1 MTTRV
6 SLGIAFALLLSAT
19 ASSAATEPVAAK
31 IARAVSAGPASIA
44 AKATVLDMDASGK
57 ATVLRKGSN
66 GWTCI
71 AGHKGV
77 VGDDPMCADAAAMQW
92 AADWMGHKPKP
103 TNTKPG
109 IVYMY
114 AGGTDWSADDPY
126 ASKGTPITEPAH
138 WMIMWPFDLKASG
151 IPSKVA
157 NTGTWVMWA
166 GTPYAHLMINGKAK
180 S

>member
-1 MTTRV
+1 MNAV
-6 SLGIAFALLLSAT
+6 STAELDERGAGVVFSEDRDDLRLGEAGLPHAGFLSAHRPGKPT
-19 ASSAATEPVAAK
+19 
-31 IARAVSAGPASIA
+31 VS
-44 AKATVLDMDASGK
+44 T
-57 ATVLRKGSN
+57 
-66 GWTCI
+66 
-71 AGHKGV
+71 
-77 VGDDPMCADAAAMQW
+77 DPDHR
-92 AADWMGHKPKP
+92 GNVT